1 MTVVM
6 VSHDLSVV
14 ATLCERTVVLRAGRV
29 VEQGATQEVLGA
41 PRDAYT
47 QRLIASVPR
56 LPA

>member
-1 MTVVM
+1 M